1 MEKEQV
7 KFMYNGI
14 KINGKLIKGYWA
26 YGSNNF
32 YNKNIMAMFV
42 AKLDWDYN
50 PKLLREYFKVD
61 NDTDIYTDYFDSD
74 SINFYVGDKNLEQIK
89 KAWQKQE
96 IRLINRASWT
106 QEEKEERIKKV
117 MVA

>member
-1 MEKEQV
+1 MKKEQV
-7 KFMYNGI
+7 KFMCNGI
-14 KINGKLIKGYWA
+14 KINGKLVKGNWY
-26 YGSNNF
+26 YGNNF
-32 YNKNIMAMFV
+32 FDKKIVAIFC

-50 PKLLREYFKVD
+50 PKLLREYFEVD

-117 MVA
+117 MAA